1 MDCGKILSCRRSL
14 QRHIQSAH
22 RPNDKSNICDHCGKG
37 FGKSFLLK
45 NHIKNSHSKKNCEH
59 CGKSVLNGFFYK
71 KHLVFNHGIKDGA
84 FICDICP
91 KKVFFMEKLF
101 KNHMKEKHTS

>member
-1 MDCGKILSCRRSL
+1 MLSCREAL
-14 QRHIQSAH
+14 KRHIQAAH

-45 NHIKNSHSKKNCEH
+45 NHIKNSHSKKTCEH

-71 KHLVFNHGIKDGA
+71 KHLVFDHGIKDGA

-91 KKVFFMEKLF
+91 KKVFFTETIF
-101 KNHMKEKHTS
+101 KNHMKEKHTPYSK